1 MQENKIIRGILITG
15 SVLLLIYIF
24 FFKLRIGLPNQNM
37 LKNTKYAVGIVT
49 SSYYTDRGR
58 SGNNFKFMYDGGHI
72 IELKANGEYT
82 KGRKYLVAF
91 DSLNIEN
98 GVILLEKYDITDSL
112 IQHGIYPK
120 YNMYDE
126 TWSLIKIPFQ
136 YDQSDIEYD
145 LKKVYEGL

>member
-1 MQENKIIRGILITG
+1 
-15 SVLLLIYIF
+15 
-24 FFKLRIGLPNQNM
+24 
-37 LKNTKYAVGIVT
+37 
-49 SSYYTDRGR
+49 
-58 SGNNFKFMYDGGHI
+58 MYDGGHI

-98 GVILLEKYDITDSL
+98 GVILLEKYDITDSI

-136 YDQSDIEYD
+136 YDKSDIEYD